1 MMEALFVGFG
11 LEGATKGLLAFG
23 HLIGL
28 VLGLGTTVYLDGGCF
43 LSIARRSWS
52 GYQEFMAGAL
62 FKVATKYV
70 VVGLAI
76 LWVSGCGFLI
86 HYSVF
91 SPEKLANPKLLAKF
105 AVVSV
110 LTLNGYLLHYHV
122 LKRVAGMRECG
133 RLLRSRVGP
142 LCLFSGAVSSASWI
156 MAFLLGA
163 LPVLN
168 NTVGFTVFVLGW
180 AGLALAIYFSARIAI
195 ARAARHEIAPEAGH
209 AEVDGARVFQA
220 MKARPTPV
228 RIASK
233 AVCPPVR
240 LADPGAAAIIVTAE
254 PATARHRTG

>member
-1 MMEALFVGFG
+1 MAVLS
-11 LEGATKGLLAFG
+11 FG
-23 HLIGL
+23 HLVGL

-52 GYQEFMAGAL
+52 GYLDFMSGAL
-62 FKVATKYV
+62 FKIATKYV

-122 LKRVAGMRECG
+122 LKRVADLRECG

-156 MAFLLGA
+156 TAFLMGA

-180 AGLALAIYFSARIAI
+180 AGLALAIYFAARIAI
-195 ARAARHEIAPEAGH
+195 KRAARQETAPEAGQ
-209 AEVDGARVFQA
+209 AAFDGARVFQA
-220 MKARPTPV
+220 MKARPMPV
-228 RIASK
+228 KISSK
-233 AVCPPVR
+233 GVSPPIR
-240 LADPGAAAIIVTAE
+240 LADPGTAAIIVTAE
-254 PATARHRTG
+254 PATSRRRAG